1 MNKRLCVV
9 LLIVITSITFSQ
21 QFIIKGK
28 VLDRINHSVLSYSSI
43 RISGSSS
50 GTAANYEG
58 NFELRLNR
66 GIYVLIASF
75 IGYKSD
81 TISVDLNAN
90 KTITFN
96 LEPTGVRLGE
106 ITVLPNENPALEIIR
121 RTIKA
126 KHERND
132 KLKSYIAHAY
142 TKGTIRTTN
151 DFSPRGNNAS
161 LSLNFEKDTS
171 KLKITGIIENESI
184 GYYEKP
190 DKYKDEIIARKQSKN
205 TPASV
210 NTLTGGRIIQNFYS
224 DDIQFFNRPL
234 PSPIS
239 DDALIYYDY
248 NLEKTL
254 ASDNRNIFQ
263 IHVEPIKKTDPG
275 FEGTIYIADSIFSL
289 VKIDVNLNATANPG
303 RIFNKVNIL
312 QQYSKYENNI
322 FMPVDYRVFADGN
335 ALGIFKFGLEL
346 NTIFYDY
353 KVNTPIPEDIFNM
366 AIVKV
371 LPDADKKDSLYW
383 KSTQTI
389 PSTLEEQKAYTR
401 IDSLESLP
409 KSFWDNFHLLSTSVP
424 INDNISITG
433 PLSLYSF
440 NRVEGNALNF
450 GCDIYQAFDKRLNS
464 GLEFSY
470 GFSDKRFKSDFSSSY
485 YIGEYRTSVLSV
497 TVFDKLTDL
506 FGESIHYN
514 KLTSTLTNLFGKY
527 DFRDYYYTKG
537 FSAAFNVEL
546 FPVFNIG
553 AGVLNRTDNDGL
565 VNSNFSLLNTSKTYN
580 SNKSIYETKIN
591 AITMNFQLDFRKYI
605 EDGYF
610 RRRVSQREF
619 SVSLSGDAIYSSDE
633 LGSNLN
639 FQLYK
644 LTLRCFVPTFRS
656 AFMNLKLNQ
665 IYSDGPVPFQML
677 YSLPGNIDGVSQYA
691 TMHTLN
697 TGEFYGDR
705 VTAFSMEH
713 FFNDELFR
721 FFGLNFLIDWQFNL
735 SAHFNAAIVEISPDS
750 KAIITQPFS
759 EFKTPFAEI
768 GFGIGQALIP
778 LRLEF
783 TWKLNYFGTRN
794 FVIGI
799 SSALL

>member
-1 MNKRLCVV
+1 MNKMLCAFI
-9 LLIVITSITFSQ
+9 LIALTTITFSQ

-28 VLDRINHSVLSYSSI
+28 VIDRISQSVLSYSSI
-43 RISGSSS
+43 RIAGTAS

-58 NFELRLNR
+58 NFELRLSR
-66 GIYVLIASF
+66 GRYILIASF

-81 TISVDLNAN
+81 TISVELNSN
-90 KTITFN
+90 KAITFN

-106 ITVLPNENPALEIIR
+106 ITVLPSENPALEIIR

-132 KLKSYIAHAY
+132 KLTSYIAHAY

-151 DFSPRGNNAS
+151 DFSPRSNNVSVS
-161 LSLNFEKDTS
+161 LSFEKDTS

-190 DKYKDEIIARKQSKN
+190 NKYKDEIIARKQSKN
-205 TPASV
+205 TPSSV

-239 DDALIYYDY
+239 DDALSYYDFK
-248 NLEKTL
+248 LEKTV

-263 IHVEPIKKTDPG
+263 IHVEPIKNTDPG
-275 FEGTIYIADSIFSL
+275 FEGTIYVADSLFSL
-289 VKIDVNLNATANPG
+289 VKIDVNLTASANPG

-312 QQYSKYENNI
+312 QQYAGYENNI
-322 FMPVDYRVFADGN
+322 FMPVDYRIFADGN
-335 ALGIFKFGLEL
+335 ALGIFKFSMEL

-353 KVNTPIPEDIFNM
+353 KVNSPIPDDIFNM

-401 IDSLESLP
+401 IDSIETLP
-409 KSFWDNFHLLSTSVP
+409 KSFWDNFHLLSASVP
-424 INDNISITG
+424 INDNISMTG

-440 NRVEGNALNF
+440 NRVEGNTLNF
-450 GCDIYQAFDKRLNS
+450 GVDISQALDKRLNS
-464 GLEFSY
+464 GLNFSY
-470 GFSDKRFKSDFSSSY
+470 GFSDNKFKSDFYSSY
-485 YIGEYRTSVLSV
+485 YFGEYRTSTLSV
-497 TVFDKLTDL
+497 TAFNKVTDL

-514 KLTSTLTNLFGKY
+514 KLTSTLINLFGKY

-537 FSAAFNVEL
+537 FSASFNTEI
-546 FPVFNIG
+546 FPILHLG
-553 AGVLNRTDNDGL
+553 AGVLSRTDNNGL
-565 VNSNFSLLNTSKTYN
+565 VNSDFSFLNTSKLYN
-580 SNKSIYETKIN
+580 SNKSIYETKVN

-610 RRRVSQREF
+610 RRRIYQRGF
-619 SVSLSGDAIYSSDE
+619 SASLSGDAIFSNNE
-633 LGSNLN
+633 FGSNLN

-644 LTLRCFVPTFRS
+644 LTFQSYVPTIRS
-656 AFMNLKLNQ
+656 ASMNLTVNQ

-677 YSLPGNIDGVSQYA
+677 YSLPGNIAGGSQYG
-691 TMHTLN
+691 TMRTLS

-705 VTAFSMEH
+705 VTTFSMIH

-721 FFGLNFLIDWQFNL
+721 LFGLNFLIDWQMNL
-735 SAHFNAAIVEISPDS
+735 SAHLNAALVEISPAS
-750 KAIITQPFS
+750 KAIITPPYT
-759 EFKTPFAEI
+759 EFKKPFAEI
-768 GFGIGQALIP
+768 GFGIGQALMP

-783 TWKLNYFGTRN
+783 TWKLNYLGTKN

-799 SSALL
+799 SSSLW